1 MSDRVTC
8 FVPSTALQVLP
19 AASTTMPHTLR
30 NPLLTRPSALD
41 VLYCRHLPD
50 TCESEINQQR
60 AFERMP
66 RSM

>member
-1 MSDRVTC
+1 MSDRVIC
-8 FVPSTALQVLP
+8 FVTSTAFQVLP
-19 AASTTMPHTLR
+19 AASTTMLH
-30 NPLLTRPSALD
+30 TRPSALD